1 MDEQD
6 TSLQQDPSTATTVVR
21 AGTVVVRPEGT
32 PPPLTQVPGSHRDSA
47 DDYAVCGKIGT
58 GGMGVVYL
66 ARDRR
71 LGRYVAIKRLNE
83 KALADPILRARF
95 LHEARAVAALNHAY
109 IVHIYALG
117 EDALGPYIVMEYV
130 SGPGQTEVMPAEGV
144 DHPPPKNVTLE
155 QFINQRGPMTAD
167 EAIAMV
173 LKIAR
178 TMVYAHSCGVIHR
191 DLKPAN
197 ILLDPSEEPKL
208 VDFGLARIAPQE
220 GRTQVAELTVPG
232 EKLISLGYSAPELE
246 QDASVSDVRAD
257 IYSLGAILYFL
268 LTGRNPRYYR
278 EQDVPA
284 FLREVMRRSLETVR
298 EQRYRTAQDFARAL
312 SEAASHGKT
321 VAPTIK
327 TTWRCKWCDA
337 VNPISTK
344 FCAECGW
351 DGSERC
357 TECGAETFVG
367 QQYCPACGADCRMY
381 EHVVSIIKLMNQA
394 WEERRFERIATIAGR
409 LHGFEPSGPTGRK
422 LISDARK
429 QVEEAENKVA
439 RRNRLA
445 ALIPNELKAENYE
458 RAKAFIEEFRL
469 LNEDPLVYEEELQ
482 QIPSQILS
490 RDLVRIRH
498 CIRTRDWATAR
509 LLVGNLAVKY
519 GNVPE
524 YQDVRRTFLN
534 HDRRVRRNR
543 WAIAC
548 TALFFLYLLSVPWAA
563 HMAGGGFGPVLSVLY
578 APAGWVSAV
587 PGIHTLYAKYVALC
601 DSGRRMSDYFP
612 AAPGETAVAAHLPSL
627 PGGADEQR
635 QKFDVTLSEIAIRRQ
650 TQASALLMQYS
661 QGLNELRR
669 NAQTDGNYESVVAV
683 DRALTEYAESNTLG
697 AEHADDPESLITLK
711 RRVALLREEQDV
723 LVARQ
728 VISASK
734 RYTAALDEARKG
746 YTQRG
751 EMEPA
756 GVISAEIQRIR
767 LLPAVAQAE
776 ALLEKVAASG
786 STAASALSVS
796 GAALDPDAHDPDLA
810 AVREGAEALRKE
822 LEKQDRQAQDALR
835 EWPNQY
841 IAALKTLINFFQQEG
856 NFNAL
861 EVAVVE
867 LSRFEEMNTL
877 SPENVVDYPEGLR
890 QTQNT
895 FVERIRSITQH
906 RDKAKLDAYKN
917 YISGLELLKSN
928 LTKEGRLEVAAAVN
942 SELRVIQKSP
952 GYLALITPAA
962 PTAPA
967 KVHSMPPIQIQE

>member
-1 MDEQD
+1 MSEEHVSEEETRVQAASGPGD
-6 TSLQQDPSTATTVVR
+6 SATVVIR
-21 AGTVVVRPEGT
+21 PDDGAGSGPAKG
-32 PPPLTQVPGSHRDSA
+32 LSRDST
-47 DDYAVCGKIGT
+47 DDYTVCGKIGT
-58 GGMGVVYL
+58 GGMGIVYL

-71 LGRYVAIKRLNE
+71 LGRYVAVKRLNE
-83 KALADPILRARF
+83 QALADPILRARF

-130 SGPGQTEVMPAEGV
+130 SGPCQTEVMSAEGV
-144 DHPPPKNVTLE
+144 DHPPARNVTLE

-191 DLKPAN
+191 DLKPSN

-298 EQRYRTAQDFARAL
+298 EQRYRSAQDFVRAL

-357 TECGAETFVG
+357 AECGAETFVG

-381 EHVVSIIKLMNQA
+381 EHVLSIIRLMDQA
-394 WEERRFERIATIAGR
+394 REERRFERIATIAGR

-422 LISDARK
+422 LISSART
-429 QVEEAENKVA
+429 QVEDAENKVA

-469 LNEDPLVYEEELQ
+469 LNEDPLVYEEELRE
-482 QIPSQILS
+482 IPSRILA
-490 RDLVRIRH
+490 RDLVRIRQ
-498 CIRTRDWATAR
+498 CIRSRDWNTAR
-509 LLVGNLAVKY
+509 LLIGNLAVKY
-519 GNVPE
+519 GNMPE
-524 YQDVRRTFLN
+524 YQDVRRSFMQHERFL
-534 HDRRVRRNR
+534 RRVR
-543 WAIAC
+543 WIAAGV
-548 TALFFLYLLSVPWAA
+548 ALLAVYFLSVPWVAKSV
-563 HMAGGGFGPVLSVLY
+563 GGGFGSVLRVIY
-578 APAGWVSAV
+578 APVTWA
-587 PGIHTLYAKYVALC
+587 VALPGVQTVFDGYVSLC
-601 DSGRRMSDYFP
+601 DTGRRTLDYFP
-612 AAPGETAVAAHLPSL
+612 AAPGEPAVAAKLPPL
-627 PGGADEQR
+627 PGGSDELR
-635 QKFDVTLSEIAIRRQ
+635 NKFEASLSEIAVRRQ
-650 TQASALLMQYS
+650 TQTSALLMQYS
-661 QGLNELRR
+661 QGLTELRR
-669 NAQTDGNYESVVAV
+669 KAQAEGNYESVVAV
-683 DRALTEYAESNTLG
+683 DRALTEYAESNTFG
-697 AEHADDPESLITLK
+697 AEHADDPEDLITLK
-711 RRVALLREEQDV
+711 RRVTLLREEQDV
-723 LVARQ
+723 LMARQ
-728 VISASK
+728 VVSVSK
-734 RYTAALDEARKG
+734 KYTASLDEARKG

-756 GVISAEIQRIR
+756 GVISTEIQRVR
-767 LLPAVAQAE
+767 LMPTVAQAE
-776 ALLEKVAASG
+776 ALLQKVAASG
-786 STAASALSVS
+786 SSAASAISVS
-796 GAALDPDAHDPDLA
+796 GAALDGEAQQEELVA
-810 AVREGAEALRKE
+810 LREGSDALRRE
-822 LEKQDRQAQDALR
+822 LESLDHQAQDSLR
-835 EWPNQY
+835 EWPDQY
-841 IAALKTLINFFQQEG
+841 IAALKTLSHAFQQEG

-861 EVAVVE
+861 EVAVAE

-877 SPENVVDYPEGLR
+877 AAEDVVDYPEGIR
-890 QTQNT
+890 QTQSA
-895 FVERIRSITQH
+895 FLERSQAITRT
-906 RDKAKLDAYKN
+906 RDEAKLNAYKN

-928 LTKEGRLEVAAAVN
+928 LTKEGRLELAAAVN

-952 GYLALITPAA
+952 GFLALIT
-962 PTAPA
+962 APA
-967 KVHSMPPIQIQE
+967 VPKSLPTPQMQE